1 MNDEIIYRLIKT
13 LEANPN
19 LSQRE
24 LAREVGISLGKV
36 NHCLKELIEK
46 GLLKV
51 RNFRNSDSKLRYA
64 YVLTPK
70 GLREKVR
77 ITQRYLAR
85 RMAEYEALKEEIER
99 LRAEIEVKE

>member
-1 MNDEIIYRLIKT
+1 MNDEIVYRLFKT

-36 NHCLKELIEK
+36 NHCLKGLIEK
-46 GLLKV
+46 GLLKA

-85 RMAEYEALKEEIER
+85 RMAEYEVLKEEIER
-99 LRAEIEVKE
+99 LRAEVEK

>member
-1 MNDEIIYRLIKT
+1 
-13 LEANPN
+13 
-19 LSQRE
+19 
-24 LAREVGISLGKV
+24 
-36 NHCLKELIEK
+36 
-46 GLLKV
+46 V

-85 RMAEYEALKEEIER
+85 RMAEYEVLKEEIER
-99 LRAEIEVKE
+99 LRAEVEK

>member
-1 MNDEIIYRLIKT
+1 MNDEITYRLIKT

-24 LAREVGISLGKV
+24 LAREMGISLGKV
-36 NHCLKELIEK
+36 NYCLKGLIEK
-46 GLLKV
+46 GLLKA
-51 RNFRNSDSKLRYA
+51 RNFRNSDSKLQYA

-99 LRAEIEVKE
+99 LRAEVEE